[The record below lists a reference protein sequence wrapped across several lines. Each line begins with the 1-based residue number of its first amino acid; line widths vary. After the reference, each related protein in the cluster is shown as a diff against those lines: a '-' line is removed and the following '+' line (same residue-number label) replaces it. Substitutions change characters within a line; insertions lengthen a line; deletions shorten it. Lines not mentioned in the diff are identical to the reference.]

1 MIEILKPG
9 RLIKT
14 LLLLFVIVSVS
25 HLFAC
30 RPGGGG
36 ALGDGDSIN
45 PDTIKRHI
53 LPIAIADQYT
63 ASFRASIDSFNR
75 SCPHFKD
82 SMQFGHAESFPKDVF
97 LELLRQK
104 SDSGAPAVGIRIY
117 YGRDAEGKI
126 RQILVPY
133 DSNGNDIVNHIM
145 DVANKPES
153 GVRIEALKVND
164 GQVLENGVRCP
175 TACGD
180 SLSGLN

>member
-1 MIEILKPG
+1 MSEILKPG
-9 RLIKT
+9 RLTST
-14 LLLLFVIVSVS
+14 LLILFVIVSAC

-30 RPGGGG
+30 RPAGEGGG
-36 ALGDGDSIN
+36 LGDSIN

-63 ASFRASIDSFNR
+63 ASFRASIDSFNK

-104 SDSGAPAVGIRIY
+104 SDSGAPAAGIRIY
-117 YGRDAEGKI
+117 YGRDSLGKI
-126 RQILVPY
+126 RQILVPV
-133 DSNGNDIVNHIM
+133 DSNGNDIINHII
-145 DVANKPES
+145 DVNGKPTS
-153 GVRIEALKVND
+153 AVRAEALTVTGGQALQD
-164 GQVLENGVRCP
+164 GIRCP